1 MSQYSKI
8 GKKMVQGGFLIYL
21 HITFVNPM
29 WRNDMNNRHQ
39 NTQKLVKIDASG
51 GFI

>member
-8 GKKMVQGGFLIYL
+8 GKKMVQGGFSFYL

-29 WRNDMNNRHQ
+29 WRNDMN
-39 NTQKLVKIDASG
+39 TGIKILKNW
-51 GFI
+51 